1 MEHKPYIVPGEAP
14 ESDSEEEVNITA
26 AKGLKMKHSGPNN
39 PQGIIVAGEAPES
52 DEEHEED
59 AGSVSSVSSAASVL
73 SLASLTSG
81 IKRNIKVPAKKKKPD
96 GAIYSTL
103 LHKRL
108 RERNMSLHKNV
119 HDIVQDTV
127 VTAGRELNTVNHQL
141 LRSQCQLQEA
151 ETAVRVLQTHLMQLQ
166 MKLAAVTSTA
176 FLPYI
181 NTPAA
186 NANGVEF
193 K

>member
-108 RERNMSLHKNV
+108 P
-119 HDIVQDTV
+119 
-127 VTAGRELNTVNHQL
+127 GRELNTVNHQL